1 MNPLPLCLWLR
12 LEQQLQS
19 ELNLA
24 RGANDRSDGS
34 LVCIDGSR
42 RAEDTLSRHVEVGV
56 VQDIVSAVDELKI
69 IGSLIAGFFFTSAFT
84 IAPAAIAL
92 TEISKLQIRTPGAK
106 STHLGLLSES
116 LRVKISTLIP
126 LSAIRLA
133 LSAT

>member
-1 MNPLPLCLWLR
+1 MNPRPLCLWLR

-56 VQDIVSAVDELKI
+56 VQDIEQLGAETE
-69 IGSLIAGFFFTSAFT
+69 GG
-84 IAPAAIAL
+84 AL
-92 TEISKLQIRTPGAK
+92 GDRG
-106 STHLGLLSES
+106 GLD
-116 LRVKISTLIP
+116 
-126 LSAIRLA
+126 RLW
-133 LSAT
+133 